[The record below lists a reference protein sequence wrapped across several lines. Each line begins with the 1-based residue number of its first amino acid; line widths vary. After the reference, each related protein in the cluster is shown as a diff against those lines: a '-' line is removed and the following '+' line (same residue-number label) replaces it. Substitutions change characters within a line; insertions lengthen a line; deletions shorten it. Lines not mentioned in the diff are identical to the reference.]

1 MKLST
6 AVESLL
12 PGELAD
18 RVTVSRTA
26 YGSCVELVL
35 FGRRLIV
42 DVVKAAPSVAPRVL

>member
-1 MKLST
+1 MKILT

-26 YGSCVELVL
+26 RGSCVEVAM
-35 FGRRLIV
+35 FGHRFIV
-42 DVVKAAPSVAPRVL
+42 DIVTAAPSLTPRTL